1 MISYPGNRI
10 TVFAAHGLNT
20 GLFGI
25 LAPDHAYKK
34 AFFDFATQS
43 AFSAGY
49 FSWFPGTGLRNVLPR
64 EGTRTLQSELI
75 RFRSSVK
82 KCITPQGDENSD
94 LKNSVLYAVIT
105 LKNVLPRKGTKTRSS

>member
-43 AFSAGY
+43 AFSTSY
-49 FSWFPGTGLRNVLPR
+49 LSRFPGTGLRNVLPR
-64 EGTRTLQSELI
+64 EGTRTCRELVVAY
-75 RFRSSVK
+75 FFKSVK
-82 KCITPQGDENSD
+82 KCITPGGDEN
-94 LKNSVLYAVIT
+94 AGE
-105 LKNVLPRKGTKTRSS
+105 NVSISKVNR